1 MLYNFQRKKL
11 CRHLLVGGA
20 LCAAGLTAFSCSDKY
35 DLDSEQPSGLNSIY
49 GYIQQ
54 QGNYTTCLK
63 LIDDLG
69 LTDIFSKTGSKTL
82 FIADDDA
89 FQRFFRSNDWGVS
102 SYDELTLAQKKLLLN
117 TAMVDNPLTT
127 SMISTAAGVATPVRG
142 EVFRR
147 STSTSLF
154 DSVLVVP
161 SADPQ
166 GILPDN
172 DRFNNVRAN
181 HENIVLFTDASTAPP
196 MLHFNSKFIST
207 NKLLS
212 SDIDF
217 LYNQPAG
224 TRQQDDVYV
233 NNAKVTESN
242 VFCKN
247 GFVHKVDEVILP
259 LDNMAEVIR
268 KHKHNMSIYSSL
280 IERFA
285 ALSDSTAL
293 KDAYNNNKGTTVDS
307 VFVKRYYSKR
317 SAGSTATIDRPFS
330 RDKDGLQLDGAL
342 KFDPGWN
349 AYNPGIAGK
358 GSDAM
363 MEDMAVML
371 VPSDEAMTEWW
382 TNGGGKAIREFYG
395 TLEETPNS
403 TLDDLIN
410 VNQLSSFIAS
420 VPSVFADGVKDD
432 TQGAMGI
439 TPEDV
444 DSVFL
449 ACNGAVYLT
458 NKVFAPKSYS
468 SVLFPV
474 TVDTTHFSVIQNAIT
489 KLDYPAYLNSMVANY
504 IVLLPTNDGLLT
516 YIDPVSYG
524 KDVRYLWEFSP
535 KAGQK
540 SESNTFIQANVYK
553 CEQDG
558 EGHWQK
564 GEKVLSNALNP
575 NITTSGNVFKDRFED
590 MLDNIIAVEPYQ
602 PGKKYYKTKG
612 NSFVRVDGITEG
624 SHVYGS
630 WQLEQDEPLEVTRQ
644 YHMENGD
651 ALVVDGIA
659 MGTSKSVAM
668 SLSEHPEFSTFM
680 EMLKTSGALS
690 KQNSKDNW
698 TAGDQV
704 YGNLFNLKTAGS
716 VGAEDASS
724 SKKATYLL
732 NNFHY
737 TIYAPT
743 NDAIQAAID
752 KYPDFPSM
760 ERYHNAETWDQEFA
774 DATQE
779 MTAEEVK
786 EYAASLG
793 GVCLGD
799 SAARVAEAMLD
810 FIKYHIQDNSIFI
823 DEGFAS
829 GTYLSGKT
837 ELIASTDEKDNVEEA
852 DLSKYNIV
860 KDGAGKEI
868 KTYDAATGTYTI
880 QYYTGLY
887 SPGRPYKLN
896 VNVSG
901 TDLSVNG
908 IHVDTSSGLYNMMAR
923 EYWYNKA
930 TLGEPYDAQI
940 ENSSSV
946 VIHAI
951 NEVLLYDAP
960 AQFTYTYKPLTKVKD

>member
-20 LCAAGLTAFSCSDKY
+20 LCAAGLAAFSCSDKY

-69 LTDIFSKTGSKTL
+69 QTDVFSKTGSKTL

-89 FQRFFRSNDWGVS
+89 FQRFFQSNDWGVS
-102 SYDELTLAQKKLLLN
+102 SYDELSLAQKKLLLN

-127 SMISTAAGVATPVRG
+127 SMISTAGGSDNPVRG

-147 STSTSLF
+147 ATSTSLF

-161 SADPQ
+161 SSDPN

-172 DRFNNVRAN
+172 DRFRNLRAN
-181 HENIVLFTDASTAPP
+181 HDNIVLFTDASTAAP

-268 KHKHNMSIYSSL
+268 KNKDMSIYSSIL
-280 IERFA
+280 ERFA
-285 ALSDSTAL
+285 AVSDSAAL
-293 KDAYNNNKGTTVDS
+293 TDAYNRNKGTDVDS
-307 VFVKRYYSKR
+307 VFVKRYYSER
-317 SAGSTATIDRPFS
+317 SAGGRAFN
-330 RDKDGLQLDGAL
+330 RDKDGLQLDGVL
-342 KFDPGWN
+342 LFDPGWN
-349 AYNPGIAGK
+349 GYTSGVEGK

-371 VPSDEAMTEWW
+371 VPSNDAINEWW
-382 TNGGGKAIREFYG
+382 NNGGGKVIKEFFG
-395 TLEETPNS
+395 TLDETPNS
-403 TLDDLIN
+403 TIDDLLQ
-410 VNQLSSFIAS
+410 VNQLSSFISS
-420 VPSVFADGVKDD
+420 VPSTFDQVKDD
-432 TQGAMGI
+432 AQEQMGI
-439 TPEDV
+439 TIDDV
-444 DSVFL
+444 DKVFL

-458 NKVFAPKSYS
+458 NKVFPPKKYS
-468 SVLFPV
+468 SVLFPTV
-474 TVDTTHFSVIQNAIT
+474 VDTLHFSLIENAIS
-489 KLDYPAYLNSMVANY
+489 KLAYGSYLNSMVSDY
-504 IVLLPTNDGLLT
+504 IFLLPTNDGMLS

-524 KDVRYLWEFSP
+524 QDVCYLWEFSS

-540 SESNTFIQANVYK
+540 NTSNTFIQADVYK
-553 CEQDG
+553 CVKDG
-558 EGHWQK
+558 QGKWQK
-564 GEKVLSNALNP
+564 GEKALTNALNP
-575 NITTSGNVFKDRFED
+575 NVTTGVFKDRFED
-590 MLDNIIAVEPYQ
+590 LLDNIIAVEPYQ
-602 PGKKYYKTKG
+602 PGKKYYRTKG
-612 NSFVRVDGITEG
+612 NSFIRVDGIEEG
-624 SHVYGS
+624 GHVYGS
-630 WQLEQDEPLEVTRQ
+630 WQIEQDEPLEVNRQ

-651 ALVVDGIA
+651 ALVVDGVA
-659 MGTSKSVAM
+659 MGTSKSVAKV
-668 SLSEHPEFSTFM
+668 LSEHNEFSTFM
-680 EMLKTSGALS
+680 EMLTASGALNT
-690 KQNSKDNW
+690 QNSKDSW
-698 TAGDQV
+698 AAGDQV
-704 YGNLFNLKTAGS
+704 YGNLFNIKEAGH
-716 VGAEDASS
+716 VGAEALTKG
-724 SKKATYLL
+724 KKATYLL
-732 NNFHY
+732 NNYHY
-737 TIYAPT
+737 TLYAPT
-743 NDAIQAAID
+743 NAAIQAAID

-760 ERYHNAETWDQEFA
+760 DKLNAAEQWDQEFA
-774 DATQE
+774 DATQD
-779 MTAEEVK
+779 MTATEVK

-810 FIKYHIQDNSIFI
+810 FVKYHIQDNSIFI
-823 DEGFAS
+823 DEGFES
-829 GTYLSGKT
+829 GAYLSGKT
-837 ELIASTDEKDNVEEA
+837 ELIASTNEMENVDEA

-860 KDGAGKEI
+860 KDGGGKDI
-868 KTYDAATGTYTI
+868 KTYDASTNTYTI

-896 VNVSG
+896 VNVSSTG
-901 TDLSVNG
+901 LSVNG
-908 IHVDTSSGLYNMMAR
+908 INVDTASGLYNLMAR

-930 TLGEPYDAQI
+930 KVDKPYEAEI
-940 ENSSSV
+940 NNSSSV

-960 AQFTYTYKPLTKVKD
+960 AQFTYTYKPLTKVND